1 MHKDPKI
8 SILFPLQCLLVAMT
22 VYAMRTPPSMQPVI
36 SEYHFILTES
46 SGSKKMADSL
56 SCTGNV
62 QDESQLTC
70 DRQQGAIKN
79 NELVPKGHRSQ
90 TKRPLTALG

>member
-1 MHKDPKI
+1 MHKSQDQYPF
-8 SILFPLQCLLVAMT
+8 SLTMSPSGNDSLCNED
-22 VYAMRTPPSMQPVI
+22 PPSMQPVI

-70 DRQQGAIKN
+70 ARQQGAIKN

-90 TKRPLTALG
+90 TKKPLTALG